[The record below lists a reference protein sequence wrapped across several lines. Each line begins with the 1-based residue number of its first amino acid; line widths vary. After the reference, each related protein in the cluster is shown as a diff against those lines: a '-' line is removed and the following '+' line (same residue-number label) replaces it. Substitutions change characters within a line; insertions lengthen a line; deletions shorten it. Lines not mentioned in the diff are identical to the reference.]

1 MLIWE
6 MKRYFLFF
14 LLLLKYNDFIL
25 IMERVYIEN
34 VILVIEKGILF
45 LMICKRYLKEVKV
58 F

>member
-25 IMERVYIEN
+25 IMESVYIEN